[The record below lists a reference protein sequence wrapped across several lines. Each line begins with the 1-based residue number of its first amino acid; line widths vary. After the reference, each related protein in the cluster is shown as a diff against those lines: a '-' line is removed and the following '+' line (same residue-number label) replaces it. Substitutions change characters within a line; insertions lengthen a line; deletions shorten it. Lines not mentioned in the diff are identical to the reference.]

1 MNKESHFSRSPPRL
15 RLVLALALLQK
26 ANANANKA
34 MLNQTTATM
43 ATTTTQQLSDLDK
56 LRDAFS
62 QITSIG
68 SLNDILAAFGLLDMP
83 PAQKYGILFGCIT
96 FTLTVIAVL
105 TLLTLGGSW
114 KRIEEQATSGEL
126 VTPPDSVSQRKRRPL
141 LLERLLE
148 GREWM
153 MKTNY
158 GHNLHEYSNTTA
170 TTTEFT
176 NLTKMLMTVAPSN
189 KATMDK
195 EYEANYIK
203 AYKRCQDKP
212 SGPIL
217 GGRPNHRFEAYA
229 RAFAGCGSHT
239 TLTYRWSYAR
249 MYESLAG
256 KSHESDERYSTLFK
270 ERPHDIIGRTVRLE
284 PLESDRHCN
293 ELWEITS
300 GNACNEH
307 KAYNPDEVWGFLDY
321 GPFKNAQSMVT
332 SGVFQLLEGQQK
344 NCAAFAIVEFVTN
357 RLVGV
362 IHLTHDDPKNLTI
375 QMELPI
381 VKPSSDGSV
390 EQLEGCFLLLD
401 RLFAYGYR
409 RIQICIDTQDVRGK
423 RLPQRLG
430 FTQEGTLYKHM
441 IVKEANR
448 DSLMYGMLNSDWD
461 KGARAFLMK
470 KLHGEAFQKADAMIV
485 AKEEAAEDQEEKL
498 RVKKEAEAKEKE
510 EAVANGK
517 K

>member
-1 MNKESHFSRSPPRL
+1 
-15 RLVLALALLQK
+15 
-26 ANANANKA
+26 
-34 MLNQTTATM
+34 M
-43 ATTTTQQLSDLDK
+43 ATTNTQQLSDIDK

-62 QITSIG
+62 SIG
-68 SLNDILAAFGLLDMP
+68 SINDILAAFGLLDMP

-96 FTLTVIAVL
+96 FTFTVIAVL

-114 KRIEEQATSGEL
+114 KRIEEQARSGEL

-158 GHNLHEYSNTTA
+158 GHNLHDESSNTTA
-170 TTTEFT
+170 TTTTEFT

-189 KATMDK
+189 KAAMDK

-229 RAFAGCGSHT
+229 RAYAGCGSHT

-284 PLESDRHCN
+284 PLESSRHCN

-321 GPFKNAQSMVT
+321 GPFKNAQSMVE
-332 SGVFQLLEGQQK
+332 SGVFQLEKQ

-362 IHLTHDDPKNLTI
+362 IHLTNDDPKNLTI

-470 KLHGEAFQKADAMIV
+470 KLHGAAFQKADATIV
-485 AKEEAAEDQEEKL
+485 AKEEAVEDQEEKL
-498 RVKKEAEAKEKE
+498 RVKQEAEAKEKE
-510 EAVANGK
+510 EEAVANGK